1 MVKIGL
7 QTNLLQKDKK
17 TVLSP
22 ACPVESVILA
32 YVVPGDGSHAAV
44 RAEESEDLVDLSSET
59 GRPKSRVW
67 PIQAWRRLGAGK
79 AA

>member
-1 MVKIGL
+1 MVKVSL
-7 QTNLLQKDKK
+7 QKNLLKKDKK

-44 RAEESEDLVDLSSET
+44 RAQESEDLVDLTWKT
-59 GRPKSRVW
+59 GRPDWTVW
-67 PIQAWRRLGAGK
+67 PRQAWRRLEAGK